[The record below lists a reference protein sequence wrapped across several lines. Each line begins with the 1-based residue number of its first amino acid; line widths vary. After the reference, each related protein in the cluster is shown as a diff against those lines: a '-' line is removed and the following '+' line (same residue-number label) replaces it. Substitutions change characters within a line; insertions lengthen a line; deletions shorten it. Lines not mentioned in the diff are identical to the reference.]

1 MMWTNVSLS
10 PTGRAQGGGQMSPVS
25 PVPSAHTQL
34 MAFKLGGHN
43 GGGGGVVGGAGMN
56 NGFFG
61 PGIHDGAGGIA
72 GNGNVAGLLG
82 GGAMMGPGGT
92 LGIVSGDYID
102 LNELLSMDGNA
113 GHDEDNSSMMA

>member
-1 MMWTNVSLS
+1 
-10 PTGRAQGGGQMSPVS
+10 MSPVS

-34 MAFKLGGHN
+34 MAFKLN
-43 GGGGGVVGGAGMN
+43 GGGGGGGGGLVGGGGMN

-82 GGAMMGPGGT
+82 GGSMMSPGGM

-102 LNELLSMDGNA
+102 LNELLSMDGNG